1 MYCIICIM
9 DKKHFFFMEEALK
22 EAKKAFFKGEVPVGS
37 IAVLN
42 DRIIAKAHNS
52 TKKSK
57 LFFAHAEFL
66 VLQKINYKSK
76 NYRFEDITIYT
87 TLEPCVMCLGALIQ
101 TRIRKLYFGTSN
113 FKLGFLTNV
122 YFSFANVPYLRNISV
137 KTGLLSEKSELILK
151 KFFSF
156 VRKKR

>member
-1 MYCIICIM
+1 MN
-9 DKKHFFFMEEALK
+9 KKHFFFMEEAIK
-22 EAKKAFFKGEVPVGS
+22 EAKKAFFKGEVPVGA

-42 DRIIAKAHNS
+42 DNIIARAHNN

-66 VLQKINYKSK
+66 VLQKINQKKK
-76 NYRFEDITIYT
+76 NYSFENIIIYT

-113 FKLGFLTNV
+113 FKLGFLSNV
-122 YFSFANVPYLRNISV
+122 YFSFSNIPYLRNISV
-137 KTGLLSEKSELILK
+137 KSGLLSDESELILK

-156 VRKKR
+156 VREKKKK